1 MSFEPKPRTFTA
13 PIYSVE
19 VGSGERTMTLGGASV
34 QPLCFFDKPEQ
45 PAPLIG
51 VEVTD
56 IGFDTD
62 GLPAL
67 AAFYEGADTLAA
79 RVQRA
84 ASIPGADFICLRFEG
99 ADPAGANISAEQC
112 AAAAKEA
119 VAASPLPVIITGCKN
134 IEKDT
139 ALFTALA
146 EALTGENLLFLSAR
160 EEDYKAVGAAV
171 ALAYGHKL
179 GAESAVDINLAKQLN
194 VVLTQLGVQP
204 SSIVMNLGSAAAG
217 YGYEYVASTLDR
229 VRAAA
234 LEQQD
239 AMLRMPVITMV
250 AAEAWGVK
258 EALVSEED
266 MPEWGDREQRGIRME
281 AVTAAACLASG
292 SDAVVLRHPVT
303 VEKTAAL
310 IAALM

>member
-1 MSFEPKPRTFTA
+1 MSFEPKPRAFTS
-13 PIYSVE
+13 PILSVE
-19 VGSGERTMTLGGASV
+19 VGAGERKMTLGGASV
-34 QPLCFFDKPEQ
+34 QPLCFFDKPGQ

-51 VEVTD
+51 VEVSDVPFETE
-56 IGFDTD
+56 
-62 GLPAL
+62 GLPEL

-79 RVQRA
+79 RAVRA
-84 ASIPGADFICLRFEG
+84 ASMPGASFVCLRFEG
-99 ADPAGANISAEQC
+99 ADPAAANRSVEECLAE
-112 AAAAKEA
+112 AGEA
-119 VAASPLPVIITGCKN
+119 VAACPLPVVIAGCKN

-160 EEDYKAVGAAV
+160 EEDYKAMGAAV

-194 VVLTQLGVQP
+194 VVLTQLGVP
-204 SSIVMNLGSAAAG
+204 AASVVMNLGSAAAG
-217 YGYEYVASTLDR
+217 YGFEYVASTFER
-229 VRAAA
+229 VRSAA

-239 AMLRMPVITMV
+239 GMLRMPVVTLV
-250 AAEAWGVK
+250 STEAWSVK
-258 EALVSEED
+258 EAIVSEAD
-266 MPEWGDREQRGIRME
+266 MPEWGSREQRGIQME

-292 SDAVVLRHPVT
+292 SDAVILRHPVS